1 MSGKQKRIVRL
12 AGGEYVAGMTE
23 LRPSSRLRVSLWIA
37 GIVLLLFT
45 VFGFFVAPGIIKSQ
59 LEQRASAALGRTVT
73 VGKVRVNPYTVAL
86 TLENFDVRLKEGNG
100 SFVGW
105 DRLYVNFDPLAS
117 VLGTWTFGAIELDGF
132 HAAAVLKPDGSFNF
146 DDIIQRLNALSPP
159 ATDQTGNKG
168 PLPAIH
174 VGSLKVA
181 GARLDFAD
189 QSRLR
194 SFSTAFGPVSLA
206 VTEFRTTGKQGAPY
220 HFEAVTEA
228 GEKFD
233 WSGTLSADPFSST
246 GSLAVENIHLPKYL
260 AYYGDRVKGE
270 VRDGKLNFRG
280 RYTLNL
286 AAGARVMKLSG
297 GELQLRG
304 VKVADAP
311 EGELVAELPAL
322 DVSGIEADALA
333 MKATVAAV
341 NVNGGQLR
349 VRREAN
355 GALNLLTMLEPSA
368 AALAA
373 AQASPAPAA
382 SAANGPAPALPDV
395 LIGEVA
401 VKDFQVDVIDRAAP
415 RPAQLNLGGLQASLK
430 NVTLAEDAV
439 IPLAATF
446 TWAPGGTVKV
456 EGTVALK
463 PELKADLKTEVA
475 AFALL
480 PLSPYLEQFLNARI
494 TQGTVSTTGTA
505 QVALAGDV
513 PAIAYAGNVSVEKLG
528 LVDGAHNE
536 ELAGFASLTL
546 TELKASTAPQL
557 AVSLAEVSLAGPYA
571 RVIVSADRS
580 INLLSVLKL
589 EADKTA
595 GAAPAAPPASQPP
608 AAAPAALRPD
618 IKIGRIVIAGGEF
631 SLVDRSIEPNVRT
644 RVDSFG
650 GIISGLSS
658 DNLTRADINLT
669 ATVDGVAPV
678 MIAGKLDPL
687 GAKPFIE
694 IEIDT
699 KNVELLPFSPY
710 SGRYAGYE
718 LARGK
723 LSSNLKF
730 KLDGKQMDATD
741 IITLNGFTFG
751 APVQSPDATHL
762 PVRLGVALLKDT
774 AGQIVIDVPVSGN
787 IDDPE
792 VRLRKAIIRVIVN
805 LLTKAAVS
813 PFSLLGSLLGG
824 GGEELAFQEFAPG
837 RSVLQPEQVGKL
849 DTVVK
854 MLGNRPALGVGIEGA
869 YDGPADTYALQ
880 RLKLADQVRRTI
892 WEERHA
898 VDPNIPPPD
907 QIEVSPEANVAMV
920 RKLYDAKFPPGT
932 EFGAPLPEKPA
943 VVAPPAPP
951 KKTFMQK
958 VVSVFKGGDEKKADK
973 ELATLKEDYQ
983 AALEVAGETGVP
995 LEEMVGRLAQT
1006 VEITDNDLHAL
1017 ATARAESVRDYF
1029 LREGKITADRIF
1041 LEKGTEAAKQNKGP
1055 RVFLSPQ

>member
-1 MSGKQKRIVRL
+1 MNE
-12 AGGEYVAGMTE
+12 A
-23 LRPSSRLRVSLWIA
+23 RPSSRRRRYLWIV

-45 VFGFFVAPGIIKSQ
+45 VFGFFIAPGIVKSQ
-59 LEQRASAALGRTVT
+59 LERRASEFLGRTVT

-132 HAAAVLKPDGSFNF
+132 HAAATLMPDGSFNF
-146 DDIIQRLNALSPP
+146 DDIIQRMQ
-159 ATDQTGNKG
+159 ATASSGSEKG
-168 PLPAIH
+168 PLPAVH

-181 GARLDFAD
+181 GARLDFSD

-194 SFSTAFGPVSLA
+194 SFATAFGPVSLS
-206 VTEFRTTGKQGAPY
+206 VTEFRTTGQQGAPY

-233 WSGTLSADPFSST
+233 WSGTLSAEPFRSS

-270 VRDGKLNFRG
+270 VRDGKLTFRG
-280 RYTLNL
+280 RYTLDL
-286 AAGARVMKLSG
+286 TEGARVVKLAG

-304 VKVADAP
+304 VQVAATPD
-311 EGELVAELPAL
+311 GELAAELPAL
-322 DVSGIEADALA
+322 DVTGIEADALA
-333 MKATVAAV
+333 MKATVSAV
-341 NVNGGQLR
+341 TVNGGR
-349 VRREAN
+349 VRVEREAD

-373 AQASPAPAA
+373 APFSAPAAPAA
-382 SAANGPAPALPDV
+382 SPTTGPAPALPDFLV
-395 LIGEVA
+395 GEIA
-401 VKDFQVDVIDRAAP
+401 VKDFQVDIVDRAAP
-415 RPAQLNLGGLQASLK
+415 RPAQLSIGGLQVALK
-430 NVTLAEDAV
+430 NVTLAEGAV
-439 IPLAATF
+439 IPVSAAF
-446 TWAPGGTVKV
+446 NWAPGGTVKA

-463 PELKADLKTEVA
+463 PELKADLKTDVA

-494 TQGTVSTTGTA
+494 TQGTVATAGVA
-505 QVALAGDV
+505 QVALAGGL
-513 PAIAYAGNVSVEKLG
+513 PAITYAGNVSVEKLG
-528 LVDGAHNE
+528 LVDGVHNE

-546 TELKASTAPQL
+546 TDLKAATAPQL
-557 AVSLAEVSLAGPYA
+557 AVSLGEVSLAAPYA

-580 INLLSVLKL
+580 INLLSVLKTDSENVGGAL
-589 EADKTA
+589 RPDSSVESA
-595 GAAPAAPPASQPP
+595 GSGPKAPPTSQAPALAAAAPAAP
-608 AAAPAALRPD
+608 LPD

-644 RVDSFG
+644 RIDSFG

-669 ATVDGVAPV
+669 ATMDGVAPV

-687 GAKPFIE
+687 GAKPFID
-694 IEIDT
+694 IEIDA

-751 APVQSPDATHL
+751 APVQSPDATSL
-762 PVRLGVALLKDT
+762 PVRLGVALLKDQ

-813 PFSLLGSLLGG
+813 PFSLLGSLMGG

-837 RSVLQPEQVGKL
+837 LSMLQADQRPKL
-849 DTVVK
+849 ETVVK
-854 MLGNRPALGVGIEGA
+854 MLNSRPALGVALEGA

-880 RLKLADQVRRTI
+880 RLKLADQIRRKI

-898 VDPNIPPPD
+898 VEPNIPPPD
-907 QIEVSPEANVAMV
+907 QLEVTPEQNIAMI

-932 EFGAPLPEKPA
+932 EFGAPLPEKP
-943 VVAPPAPP
+943 VVQAPPPAP
-951 KKTFMQK
+951 KKGFLKK
-958 VVSVFKGGDEKKADK
+958 VVSVITLEDLRKGTGEEQKVAG
-973 ELATLKEDYQ
+973 LKEDYA
-983 AALEVAGETGVP
+983 AALQVAAETGLP
-995 LEEMVGRLAQT
+995 LEEMVGRLAQA
-1006 VEITDNDLHAL
+1006 VEVTDNDLHAL

-1029 LREGKITADRIF
+1029 LGEGKITADRIF
-1041 LEKGTEAAKQNKGP
+1041 LTRGTEAAKANKGP